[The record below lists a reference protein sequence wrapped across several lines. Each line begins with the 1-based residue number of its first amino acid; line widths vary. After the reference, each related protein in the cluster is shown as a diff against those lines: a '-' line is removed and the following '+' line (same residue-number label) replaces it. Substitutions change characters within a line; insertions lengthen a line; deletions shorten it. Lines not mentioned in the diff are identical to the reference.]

1 MLEIINGL
9 EGTPQIDE
17 ELALYNKAGDLYLK
31 LGDVNAAV
39 EMYERAAHRYSESGF
54 ANNAIALCNK
64 ILRNAP
70 GRTHVYLML
79 AQLLA
84 HRGFVAQA
92 KQNFVE
98 YAERMSRAGKMN
110 EAFTALK
117 KFADMSPDNEEI
129 RLMLAEQL
137 KAAARDDEAKEQL
150 AKLYSRTA
158 RGEDEEGKQARASKG
173 AGAKQKGKTTELV
186 FIDLDDKPVAP
197 SEAPAAQA
205 VEEPPVA
212 QPPVEQPIA
221 PEAESE
227 PEVQALEIQ
236 TTGIGDDTV
245 TEEVEEEEEA
255 DFKLEIEHTAQGND
269 EDVPMIEGLATDA
282 STLDIETED
291 QPTDVDLGGL
301 TLEPTA
307 TFDADEPA
315 SDVEL
320 APSDGISDF
329 ELPEEP
335 VSADDVPGLEV
346 PEKPVS
352 ADDVPGWEAPE
363 EPVSEEPVSVDD
375 LPGLE
380 IPEEPVSAED
390 ISWEIPEEPISSDDL
405 PGLEIPEEAKA
416 SDDVPS
422 IELPEEPVLSDE
434 IDIEISDE
442 PITIEVP
449 EDELPVLE
457 VSTDSLEIEVDYE
470 ATAPSAELTDL
481 EVPDLDLHGFD
492 DVAPDADV
500 EFITQDETSDSEEET
515 PGPEIDLGESEPL
528 RIITAEPEIG
538 PGVEELEELVLEE
551 PNDPARRRTYAEA
564 LVESGERERGLEE
577 LDMAL
582 SGFEDLDD
590 WAHAHAVATEILRL
604 DPNSVNHHQK
614 RVEYAVRMGE
624 RSQMVEAYL
633 ELAHALFRS
642 GGLDRARIVY
652 ERVLEHDPQNLSARE
667 ALATI
672 TPEQTLSDIYDSEL
686 EADAVATTSEELPP
700 DDFVDLG
707 EFILGDEADQKD
719 TRMRVRKEVR
729 TGDEK
734 RDFDEMLM
742 QFKRGIEANIDEED
756 AQAHYDLG
764 VAFKEMGLLDE
775 AISEFQKALRSP
787 EARLQAAEAL
797 GTCFFDKDQYEVAA
811 TVLRRAIDTDPG
823 EDEEKIGLLYRLGRC
838 EEAQSRPAEALNWYQ
853 RVFAVDINFRD
864 VTDRVNSLAKA
875 GR

>member
-1 MLEIINGL
+1 M
-9 EGTPQIDE
+9 DE
-17 ELALYNKAGDLYLK
+17 ELGLYNKAGDLYLK

-39 EMYERAAHRYSESGF
+39 EMYERAANRYADSGF

-70 GRTHVYLML
+70 GRTHVYLIL

-84 HRGFVAQA
+84 QRGFVAQA

-110 EAFTALK
+110 EAFSALK
-117 KFADMSPDNEEI
+117 RFADMSPDNEEI

-150 AKLYSRTA
+150 AKLYSRPKVA
-158 RGEDEEGKQARASKG
+158 EDGDSATNKAK
-173 AGAKQKGKTTELV
+173 AGRRPRSNELV
-186 FIDLDDKPVAP
+186 FIDLEDEPSAP
-197 SEAPAAQA
+197 TEPPTAQA
-205 VEEPPVA
+205 VEEPPTEKPA
-212 QPPVEQPIA
+212 VE
-221 PEAESE
+221 EAEPE
-227 PEVQALEIQ
+227 PEVARLEIQ
-236 TTGIGDDTV
+236 TTETDDETV
-245 TEEVEEEEEA
+245 VLETDEEEQEESA
-255 DFKLEIEHTAQGND
+255 DFRLEIEHTAQSD
-269 EDVPMIEGLATDA
+269 DSDVSMLEGLASSTD
-282 STLDIETED
+282 SFDMDTDDESS
-291 QPTDVDLGGL
+291 DVDTGGL

-307 TFDADEPA
+307 ALDTDETS
-315 SDVEL
+315 SDLEP
-320 APSDGISDF
+320 APSDEIPAF

-335 VSADDVPGLEV
+335 VSSDEIPAFELPEEPVSSEGIPGLEV
-346 PEKPVS
+346 PEEPLSTEDIPGLEFPKEPVS
-352 ADDVPGWEAPE
+352 TEDIPGLEFPE
-363 EPVSEEPVSVDD
+363 EPVSTEDI
-375 LPGLE
+375 PGLE
-380 IPEEPVSAED
+380 FPEEPVSSD
-390 ISWEIPEEPISSDDL
+390 EI
-405 PGLEIPEEAKA
+405 
-416 SDDVPS
+416 PS
-422 IELPEEPVLSDE
+422 IELPEEPVSSDGL
-434 IDIEISDE
+434 DFEISEE
-442 PITIEVP
+442 PITAIEDT
-449 EDELPVLE
+449 EDAGDELLVLE
-457 VSTDSLEIEVDYE
+457 VSRDALEPEVDSE
-470 ATAPSAELTDL
+470 APVSSTDLPDL

-492 DVAPDADV
+492 DVAPESDV
-500 EFITQDETSDSEEET
+500 QFITQDETSEVEEETDETSEVEEET
-515 PGPEIDLGESEPL
+515 PEIGIELGEPELLEIIRSEPEAL
-528 RIITAEPEIG
+528 PS
-538 PGVEELEELVLEE
+538 VEELEELVLED

-577 LDMAL
+577 LDSAL
-582 SGFEDLDD
+582 SGFESLDD

-672 TPEQTLSDIYDSEL
+672 APDEDIPETFER
-686 EADAVATTSEELPP
+686 EAEPVTGARDVPP
-700 DDFVDLG
+700 QSDFVDLG
-707 EFILGDEADQKD
+707 EFILGDESEKD

-734 RDFDEMLM
+734 RDFDEMLT

-787 EARLQAAEAL
+787 DARLQAAEAL

-811 TVLRRAIDTDPG
+811 TVLRRAVDTDPG
-823 EDEEKIGLLYRLGRC
+823 GDEEKIGLLYRLGRC
-838 EEAQSRPAEALNWYQ
+838 EEAQSRSAEALNWYQ